1 MTAVLGRPPTGKA
14 KGAAQLQ
21 REYRQRKKA
30 EGLPT
35 LAQAL
40 SGFHVWWLP
49 KGCRKWRKLHG
60 CNDALSWEAANSR
73 MRGAVMVT
81 EILPEDFEEYAA
93 RYEVRPAKSHLLT
106 D

>member
-1 MTAVLGRPPTGKA
+1 MTAVLGRPPTGTA

-40 SGFHVWWLP
+40 AGFHVA
-49 KGCRKWRKLHG
+49 HG
-60 CNDALSWEAANSR
+60 VPQLAQ
-73 MRGAVMVT
+73 
-81 EILPEDFEEYAA
+81 AA
-93 RYEVRPAKSHLLT
+93 RLP
-106 D
+106 